1 MKVEL
6 ENITLGHS
14 PLTDSIFAGVLN
26 KAKNQWL
33 KKVDV
38 TNSFIGCIISRWE
51 NQTETI
57 ESGKDKWQITVK
69 KLK

>member
-6 ENITLGHS
+6 EKITLGHS
-14 PLTDSIFAGVLN
+14 ELTDSIFAGILN
-26 KAKNQWL
+26 KKGDKWL
-33 KKVDV
+33 QKQDV
-38 TNSFIGCIISRWE
+38 TNSFIGCVVSRWE